1 MALQGAR
8 QEIPGLDRGKP
19 ATSTIDW
26 FDEGKRLF
34 TVAAPAWI
42 IFSALYS
49 HEYWRRF
56 EITPYL
62 FGSLAELLPGS
73 VFFAAITIGSVALI
87 WLIDVVILGRKEMDA
102 IDGAT
107 ERVVLAFFFVSLI
120 FPVVVSSAAIDLSD
134 AVKMSVYAGG
144 MAVTRYA
151 MRFNALIRIFPTY
164 SYRLIAVVALQV
176 SPTLAVVAADS
187 EAQEIIRGKKFLYV
201 RGTSLPVEMRASE
214 KETFVYL
221 GKIGNRMVFRQSGK
235 TANMFVAESSVPV
248 LVFQRFPK

>member
-151 MRFNALIRIFPTY
+151 MRFNALIRIFPHI
-164 SYRLIAVVALQV
+164 LISINCSRGSSSFSNARGSCGRFRSAGNNPWKKV
-176 SPTLAVVAADS
+176 SVCSRNILARRDACV
-187 EAQEIIRGKKFLYV
+187 
-201 RGTSLPVEMRASE
+201 
-214 KETFVYL
+214 
-221 GKIGNRMVFRQSGK
+221 
-235 TANMFVAESSVPV
+235 
-248 LVFQRFPK
+248 